1 MWMLAQ
7 KGHAFGPELGAIL
20 MGLGMADVRP
30 VTVVGYLVHPQTP
43 LPNLLLI
50 NIKTW
55 ISLISLLLI
64 GLMFTWN
71 FVPPMVSAL
80 KE

>member
-1 MWMLAQ
+1 MDAGTKGARIWAQ
-7 KGHAFGPELGAIL
+7 LGAIL

-30 VTVVGYLVHPQTP
+30 VTLVGYLVHPQTP
-43 LPNLLLI
+43 LPNLLLT